1 MSIYSYKEDKMKR
14 IFKYKKGIVH
24 YKIHGINEG
33 IGNFLHDFIR
43 KSFYSKER
51 KHYVDDLQEDY
62 RIEVIIKKVKESKK
76 NGNKTR

>member
-1 MSIYSYKEDKMKR
+1 MKR

-43 KSFYSKER
+43 KSFYSKEK
-51 KHYVDDLQEDY
+51 KHFVDDLQDNY
-62 RIEVIIKKVKESKK
+62 RIEVIIKKVKEAIKCKKK
-76 NGNKTR
+76 NKS